1 MLLAIRKHLKDFIA
15 IAALAVIALG
25 TAFYI
30 LNEQRLRIPGVDE
43 SPFTL
48 KAEFSDAQGVMPG
61 QGQTIRVAGM
71 RIGDIGKVELE
82 QGKAI
87 VTMEIDQEFKDVIH
101 QDATALLRPRTGLK
115 DMFIEVDPG
124 TKAEPVM
131 EKNGRITVE
140 NTAPDVDADEVL
152 SALDSDTRAYLQLLI
167 NGAGKGLKGRGND
180 LREVLARLGPLH
192 RDLARVNGAFAE
204 RRRELARLI
213 HNYGSSVTELSK
225 RDNELSTLVEAQSKA
240 LERWSSE
247 DVNVSAAVALLP
259 STLRSV
265 QSALVKV
272 DELGQAIPPGLN
284 ALRPVVRQLHLTNL
298 EVRPFAREATPII
311 RDEIRPFV
319 RAARPYIRNVRP
331 AARDLHKASPD
342 VREAFRGINR
352 FFNMGAYNPNGKEA
366 NPTGNPTAEA
376 ARDEGLLFWLGWVVH
391 NTNSL
396 FSTGDVA
403 GPFRRIT
410 ATASCSTY
418 ANLVSIEPA
427 SGALLNVNQLL
438 ADASLCPTS

>member
-1 MLLAIRKHLKDFIA
+1 MLRTIRKRLKDFVA
-15 IAALAVIALG
+15 IAALATIALG
-25 TAFYI
+25 VAFYI

-43 SPFTL
+43 QPFVL

-71 RIGDIGKVELE
+71 RIGDIGKVDLE

-87 VTMEIDQEFKDVIH
+87 VTMEIDQEFKDVVR

-124 TKAEPVM
+124 TKAAPAMKE
-131 EKNGRITVE
+131 NGRITVE

-192 RDLARVNGAFAE
+192 RDIARVNGAFAE
-204 RRRELARLI
+204 RRRELSRLI
-213 HNYGSSVTELSK
+213 HNYGSSVTELAK
-225 RDNELSTLVEAQSKA
+225 RDRELSTLVEAQSHA

-247 DVNVSAAVALLP
+247 DRNISAAVARLP
-259 STLRSV
+259 GTLRTL
-265 QSALVKV
+265 QSALVRV
-272 DELGQAIPPGLN
+272 DELGQEIPPGLN
-284 ALRPVVRQLHLTNL
+284 AMRPVVRQLHQTNL
-298 EVRPFAREATPII
+298 QVRPFAREATPIL
-311 RDEIRPFV
+311 RDQVRPFV
-319 RAARPYIRNVRP
+319 RAARPYVRNVRP
-331 AARDLHKASPD
+331 APRNLANASPD

-366 NPTGNPTAEA
+366 NPTGNPAAEA
-376 ARDEGLLFWLGWVVH
+376 ARDEGLLFWLGWVAH

-410 ATASCSTY
+410 ATASCSTF
-418 ANLVSIEPA
+418 ANLVGTEPA
-427 SGALLNVNQLL
+427 AGALLNLNQLL
-438 ADASLCPTS
+438 ADQGLCPTS